1 LPGSRG
7 GPPPVSSKDDV
18 TMAQKKTGERPA
30 GQGGNTPRGSRDAA
44 SSREAAK
51 EKSRQQSRAVSAKQ
65 AKGKGGNVPRSD
77 TLRNGAR
84 RPGQGGG
91 GRPGGRLS
99 GAMMAW
105 GAVGL
110 VIIVVIVFVV
120 VDLTG
125 STNKSYVPDTPAP
138 AAVLSDVTSV
148 PTSVFNR
155 VGIPTTANLAAP
167 SVVSGQPPMTIDGKT
182 PAMLYYGAEFCPF
195 CAAERW
201 GIVVALSRFG
211 TFSGLKVTASSL
223 TDTDAGTRTFSFY
236 HSTYTSKYLSF
247 FPIESETNIPAP
259 GGGYT
264 ALQNPTPAEEK
275 VIAKYSQPPFVQ
287 ASPDATPG
295 SVSFPFVDIDNK
307 VIISGATY
315 SPGIL
320 AGLSWSQIGATLDQP
335 SNPIAQAIIG
345 TSNYIS
351 AGICAATGGHPGS
364 VCSSSGVQVAAKAL
378 KLK

>member
-1 LPGSRG
+1 
-7 GPPPVSSKDDV
+7 
-18 TMAQKKTGERPA
+18 MAQKKTGEKPA
-30 GQGGNTPRGSRDAA
+30 GQGGNTPKASPAGAIPRD
-44 SSREAAK
+44 AAK
-51 EKSRQQSRAVSAKQ
+51 EKSRQQSRAVTAKQ
-65 AKGKGGNVPRSD
+65 ATGKGKGGNAPRSD
-77 TLRNGAR
+77 ALRSGAR
-84 RPGQGGG
+84 RPVQGGG
-91 GRPGGRLS
+91 RRPGGRLS

-110 VIIVVIVFVV
+110 VIVVVIVFVV

-125 STNKSYVPDTPAP
+125 STNKGYVPDTPAP
-138 AAVLSDVTSV
+138 AAVIRDVTSV
-148 PTSVFNR
+148 PTSVFNQ
-155 VGIPTTANLAAP
+155 VGIPATANLAAP
-167 SVVSGQPPMTIDGKT
+167 NVISGQPPMTIDGKT

-201 GIVVALSRFG
+201 GMVVALSRFG
-211 TFSGLKVTASSL
+211 TFSGLQVTASSL
-223 TDTDAGTRTFSFY
+223 TDVDAGTRTFSFY

-247 FPIESETNIPAP
+247 FPIESETNIPTP

-264 ALQNPTPAEEK
+264 ALESPTPAEEK

-287 ASPDATPG
+287 ASPDSSPG

-307 VIISGATY
+307 VVISGATY

-335 SNPIAQAIIG
+335 SNPVAQAIIG

-364 VCSSSGVQVAAKAL
+364 VCSSSGVQAAAKAMKL
-378 KLK
+378 KLKLK